1 MILSY
6 CQHFRKSEFFGRS
19 GTKRHKKPG
28 SGSRGAFRATIARY
42 VHVVLNTTYKRIVN
56 PFEILVYNTLLLFC
70 KIGLHNFTF
79 F

>member
-6 CQHFRKSEFFGRS
+6 CQHFKKSEFFAES
-19 GTKRHKKPG
+19 GKVQLKRAG